1 MTAGAVTL
9 GRVTEDELLEGLK
22 RQDRRAI
29 DAFLNTHQG
38 GVFRFGLRMCR
49 HRADAEDVL
58 QETLI
63 TALKE
68 APKFRG
74 EAKLSTWLF
83 QIARSVCARRRR
95 RHAGEPAQFDALS
108 AAPQVPA
115 EGDVHGR
122 TEAKELLGLTEA
134 ALQKLPPEHR
144 EPILLCDVEGLS
156 TQEGADAVGIQLRA
170 FKSRLHRARVALKAT
185 MADALEQQEDG
196 ESCEQL
202 VKLLEKP
209 LDPAT
214 CQRMVRH
221 VEHCQACSDACARL
235 KDTALSCR
243 RLAQTPVP
251 KDVKVA
257 VREATQAFA
266 AVSTA
271 SAAKPKRASPAPSK
285 KRRAQ
290 SR

>member
-1 MTAGAVTL
+1 M
-9 GRVTEDELLEGLK
+9 TEDELLEGLK

-58 QETLI
+58 QETLL

-95 RHAGEPAQFDALS
+95 RHAGEPAQFDSLTT
-108 AAPQVPA
+108 AAPRVA
-115 EGDVHGR
+115 ADGDVHGR
-122 TEAKELLGLTEA
+122 TEAKELLALTEA

-185 MADALEQQEDG
+185 MADALEQEQQG
-196 ESCEQL
+196 ETCEQL

-214 CQRMVRH
+214 CRRMVAH
-221 VEHCQACSDACARL
+221 VERCEACSDACARL
-235 KDTALSCR
+235 KHTALTCR
-243 RLAQTPVP
+243 RLADEPVP
-251 KDVKVA
+251 SDVKATVKA
-257 VREATQAFA
+257 EVKAALSEAEAPRR
-266 AVSTA
+266 SG
-271 SAAKPKRASPAPSK
+271 AKPKAK
-285 KRRAQ
+285 AQ